1 MKTILI
7 RNGLIITQDASRRI
21 LKGDILIEG
30 KKISKIGRI
39 KGSAD
44 IEIDAAGNAILPGF
58 INTHAHVAMAHLKG
72 LLDDISLEAFL
83 ERTFSLDSNRSDK
96 GIYNASMLGMAEMI
110 DSGITSFHDLY
121 YSEDIIA
128 KAASRFGIRAFL
140 AWVTLDEEYTTQKGS
155 PLKNAE
161 SFIRKKHGD
170 LVTPSV
176 GIQGIYVASDE
187 TYSGAMQIARKYETT
202 MHTHLSETRKEVYD
216 YAARHNGQRPVEH
229 LASIGFLD
237 SSLIAAHCA
246 FVTMREVR
254 QLAKASVRVSWNS
267 ISNCKLG
274 TGGMPPV
281 PEMLEHGIT
290 ISLGTDSN
298 GSNNSLNMF
307 EMMKFSSLLVKSA
320 RWNPAVINAQKI
332 LDMATRDAA
341 SSLHRNDI
349 GVLKEGNLAD
359 IIMIDLN
366 KSNLIP
372 ANADNIVQG
381 IVYSANPSNV
391 DTVIV
396 NGSILKSRKKLK
408 RKIPATEKENMV

>member
-7 RNGLIITQDASRRI
+7 RNALIVTQDDRRRI
-21 LKGDILIEG
+21 LKGDLLVEG
-30 KKISKIGRI
+30 NRISRIGDV
-39 KGSAD
+39 KDSAD
-44 IEIDAAGNAILPGF
+44 TVINADGNAVLPGF

-72 LLDDISLEAFL
+72 LLDDISLESFL
-83 ERTFSLDSNRSDK
+83 EKTFSLDANRSDR
-96 GIYNASMLGMAEMI
+96 GIYNSANLGIAEMI

-128 KAASRFGIRAFL
+128 RAASRFGIRAFL
-140 AWVTLDEEYTTQKGS
+140 AWNTLDDEFTTQTGS

-176 GIQGIYVASDE
+176 GVQGIYVASDE
-187 TYSGAMQIARKYETT
+187 TYRGAGEIARKYDTT
-202 MHTHLSETRKEVYD
+202 IHTHLSETRKEVYD
-216 YAARHNGQRPVEH
+216 YAASHNGQRPVEH
-229 LASIGFLD
+229 LSEIGFLYD
-237 SSLIAAHCA
+237 RLIAAHSS

-254 QLAKASVRVSWNS
+254 QLSKANVKVSWNS

-281 PEMLEHGIT
+281 PEMLDQGIT
-290 ISLGTDSN
+290 VSLGTDSN

-341 SSLHRNDI
+341 SSLRRNDI

-359 IIMIDLN
+359 LIMIDLRQA
-366 KSNLIP
+366 NLIP
-372 ANADNIVQG
+372 AGPDNIVQG
-381 IVYSANPSNV
+381 IVYSANPANV
-391 DTVIV
+391 DTVMV
-396 NGSILKSRKKLK
+396 NGKILKKGKKLR
-408 RKIPATEKENMV
+408 RKIPEIEKEKMI

>member
-7 RNGLIITQDASRRI
+7 RNGLIITQDDSRRI
-21 LKGDILIEG
+21 LKGDLLIEG

-44 IEIDAAGNAILPGF
+44 IEIEASGKAILPGF

-72 LLDDISLEAFL
+72 LLDDISLETFL
-83 ERTFSLDSNRSDK
+83 ERTFSLDSNRSEK

-187 TYSGAMQIARKYETT
+187 TYNGVIQIARKYDTT

-216 YAARHNGQRPVEH
+216 YASRHNGQRPVEH

-237 SSLIAAHCA
+237 SRLIAAHSA

-254 QLAKASVRVSWNS
+254 QLAKANVKVSWNS

-320 RWNPAVINAQKI
+320 RWNPAVINAQKM
-332 LDMATRDAA
+332 LDMATRDGA

-359 IIMIDLN
+359 IIMIDLDQ
-366 KSNLIP
+366 SNLIP
-372 ANADNIVQG
+372 TNEDNIVQG

-396 NGSILKSRKKLK
+396 NGSILKRRKKLK
-408 RKIPATEKENMV
+408 RKIPETEKENMI

>member
-7 RNGLIITQDASRRI
+7 RNGLIITQDDDRRI
-21 LKGDILIEG
+21 LKGDMLIES
-30 KKISKIGRI
+30 KRISKIGKI

-44 IEIDAAGNAILPGF
+44 IEIDASGKAVLPGF
-58 INTHAHVAMAHLKG
+58 INTHTHVAMAHLKG
-72 LLDDISLEAFL
+72 LLDDIPLETFL
-83 ERTFSLDSNRSDK
+83 ERTFSLDSNRSEK

-128 KAASRFGIRAFL
+128 TAASRLGIRAFL
-140 AWVTLDEEYTTQKGS
+140 AWVTLDVEYTTQKGS

-187 TYSGAMQIARKYETT
+187 TYNGASDIARKYDTT
-202 MHTHLSETRKEVYD
+202 IHTHLSETRKEVYD
-216 YAARHNGQRPVEH
+216 FATGHNGQRPVEH
-229 LASIGFLD
+229 LSSIGFLD
-237 SSLIAAHCA
+237 SRLIAAHSA

-254 QLAKASVRVSWNS
+254 QLAKANVKVSWNS

-281 PEMLEHGIT
+281 PEMLDHGIT

-320 RWNPAVINAQKI
+320 RWNPAVVNAQKM

-341 SSLHRNDI
+341 SSLRRNDI

-359 IIMIDLN
+359 VIMIDLN
-366 KSNLIP
+366 QSNLIP
-372 ANADNIVQG
+372 ANEDNIVQG

-408 RKIPATEKENMV
+408 RKILETEKENMV

>member
-7 RNGLIITQDASRRI
+7 RNALIVTQDESRRI
-21 LKGDILIEG
+21 LKGDMLIEG
-30 KKISKIGRI
+30 NRISKIGEVSD
-39 KGSAD
+39 SAD
-44 IEIDAAGNAILPGF
+44 TVINAGGNAVLPGF

-72 LLDDISLEAFL
+72 LLDDISLENFL
-83 ERTFSLDSNRSDK
+83 EKTFLLDANRSDK
-96 GIYNASMLGMAEMI
+96 GIYNSAMLGMAEMI

-128 KAASRFGIRAFL
+128 RAASRFGIRAFL
-140 AWVTLDEEYTTQKGS
+140 AWNTLDDEFTTQSGS

-176 GIQGIYVASDE
+176 GVQGIYVASDE
-187 TYSGAMQIARKYETT
+187 TYRGASEIARKYDTT
-202 MHTHLSETRKEVYD
+202 IHTHLSETRKEVYD
-216 YAARHNGQRPVEH
+216 YAAAHNGQRPVEH
-229 LASIGFLD
+229 LLEIGFLD
-237 SSLIAAHCA
+237 DRLIAAHSS

-254 QLAKASVRVSWNS
+254 QLAKANVKVSWNS

-281 PEMLEHGIT
+281 PEMLDHGIT
-290 ISLGTDSN
+290 VSLGTDSN
-298 GSNNSLNMF
+298 GSNNSLNML
-307 EMMKFSSLLVKSA
+307 EMMKFSSLLVKNA
-320 RWNPAVINAQKI
+320 RWNPAVMNAQKI

-341 SSLHRNDI
+341 SSLRRTDI

-359 IIMIDLN
+359 LIMIDL
-366 KSNLIP
+366 KQANLIP
-372 ANADNIVQG
+372 AGPDNIVQG
-381 IVYSANPSNV
+381 IVYSANPANV

-396 NGSILKSRKKLK
+396 NGKILKKGKKLR
-408 RKIPATEKENMV
+408 RKIPETEKEKMI